1 MKTKYSSVLK
11 VKKQA
16 LDKAESTLSKAR
28 NRQRQSELELELA
41 LKQYEEIKLP
51 SSGSVQNLRQS
62 LEFLDVARVFKE
74 EKKQR
79 VELSKKEVAHYQMLY
94 KKANLEYEK
103 IKYLESEELKELQK
117 KLKKEEEKFIDEIAI
132 SRHFY
137 GDKTN
142 D

>member
-62 LEFLDVARVFKE
+62 LEFLDVAQKILER
-74 EKKQR
+74 KQT
-79 VELSKKEVAHYQMLY
+79 K
-94 KKANLEYEK
+94 
-103 IKYLESEELKELQK
+103 
-117 KLKKEEEKFIDEIAI
+117 
-132 SRHFY
+132 
-137 GDKTN
+137 
-142 D
+142 